1 MCYFSYGTFTSVTWH
16 DRKIVIV
23 VTSFPMSEADSDVI
37 ERSVKIGGH
46 WEKKNFRRTGVINL
60 YNTYMGGVDVSDQ
73 TVSSY
78 TGLRWPKNKSL
89 YKGFFFPVERYSS
102 FEFFL

>member
-1 MCYFSYGTFTSVTWH
+1 MLYNVYHRLACYFSYGTFTSATWH

-23 VTSFPMSEADSDVI
+23 VTSFPTSEADSDVI

-46 WEKKNFRRTGVINL
+46 GEKKNFRRADAINL

-73 TVSSY
+73 KVSSY
-78 TGLRWPKNKSL
+78 NGLSL
-89 YKGFFFPVERYSS
+89 MAEEQES
-102 FEFFL
+102 L